1 MAVNPYFNNKNY
13 KPTQNLFEDLTEEVI
28 KTSGID
34 VVYVVKTTDKVDTL
48 FGDNQHGKLKNSFT
62 IEMYLSTSKQ
72 FEGDRDI
79 ITKFGMEIKDNVS
92 LIVSKRRFNQE
103 ASKLPELAGRLYPMN
118 RPIEGDLIY
127 LPLATVSD
135 NLYEIKFVENE
146 NMFYQQGDYYTFRLD
161 CELYKYS
168 METIQT
174 GFSKIDDIETELV
187 DSVDSNNDGKTDF
200 IIDNKE
206 VKDNSILETESRDVL
221 DFTEKDPFS
230 EGNY

>member
-1 MAVNPYFNNKNY
+1 
-13 KPTQNLFEDLTEEVI
+13 
-28 KTSGID
+28 
-34 VVYVVKTTDKVDTL
+34 
-48 FGDNQHGKLKNSFT
+48 
-62 IEMYLSTSKQ
+62 
-72 FEGDRDI
+72 
-79 ITKFGMEIKDNVS
+79 
-92 LIVSKRRFNQE
+92 
-103 ASKLPELAGRLYPMN
+103 
-118 RPIEGDLIY
+118 
-127 LPLATVSD
+127 
-135 NLYEIKFVENE
+135 
-146 NMFYQQGDYYTFRLD
+146 MFYQQGDYYTFRLD

-174 GFSKIDDIETELV
+174 GFSKIDDIEKELV